1 MTGNTM
7 PPPPPESREHRIS
20 FRPLTRDD
28 LGMMLRW
35 LSDPDISPWYEEG
48 EFTLENMEATYGPVI
63 DGREP
68 TRGFIILIDGQ
79 PAGYIQAYLLGDH
92 PEYQEQ
98 LDLEPGI
105 ASTDLFLGDPAIRNH
120 GWGTPV
126 LRAFHRR
133 IVFGEMGVCVA
144 AIMPSPRNDR
154 AVASYR
160 KAGFTWQRVVRVYD
174 PKFDETDDEAIML
187 LSRTAFIEQ
196 DLG

>member
-1 MTGNTM
+1 MIGNTM
-7 PPPPPESREHRIS
+7 PPPPPESREHQIS
-20 FRPLTRDD
+20 FRPLTWDD
-28 LGMMLRW
+28 LETMLQW
-35 LSDPDISPWYEEG
+35 LSDPDVSPWYEEG
-48 EFTLENMEATYGPVI
+48 EFTRENMEATYGPVI

-68 TRGFIILIDGQ
+68 TRGFIILINRQ

-92 PEYQEQ
+92 PEYLEQ
-98 LDLEPGI
+98 LDLEPDI
-105 ASTDLFLGDPAIRNH
+105 ASTDLFLGDPAFRNH

-126 LRAFHRR
+126 LRAFHRQ
-133 IVFGEMGVCVA
+133 IVFGEMGVRLA

-160 KAGFTWQRVVRVYD
+160 KAGFTWQRIVPIYD
-174 PKFDETDDEAIML
+174 PKFDVTDDEVIML